1 MKWSIKK
8 KSYVSSCFLLTC
20 LFSCLEKASF
30 PNFCLSD
37 LALLCSP
44 VLATTLGSSWRSRKE
59 KNSQQQIPKYTHFP
73 PLSDFSY
80 QTHDS
85 NTIKTVSKSGQV
97 FLLPCHKSFKSAKI
111 TPQGMVPRTLI
122 CSLTTHIWQLE
133 GPVPSC
139 FSPLPMSWQGVGS
152 EGPRAPLGIR
162 CTAIQL
168 VLTGIN
174 WRDEG
179 SWETTCLCEC
189 REKTVA
195 TWDFSNELQRDRHL
209 QVETSTIRKEDLL
222 YIFRSYRHLKSGVLW
237 ILQIQKAGM
246 KIIWVSFNKLQL
258 NSIERKSSEQDL

>member
-1 MKWSIKK
+1 
-8 KSYVSSCFLLTC
+8 
-20 LFSCLEKASF
+20 
-30 PNFCLSD
+30 
-37 LALLCSP
+37 
-44 VLATTLGSSWRSRKE
+44 
-59 KNSQQQIPKYTHFP
+59 
-73 PLSDFSY
+73 
-80 QTHDS
+80 
-85 NTIKTVSKSGQV
+85 
-97 FLLPCHKSFKSAKI
+97 
-111 TPQGMVPRTLI
+111 MVPRTLI

-133 GPVPSC
+133 GPVPQHLV
-139 FSPLPMSWQGVGS
+139 FSPSHVMAGSWEWGS
-152 EGPRAPLGIR
+152 QSTSW

-237 ILQIQKAGM
+237 ILQIQKVGM
-246 KIIWVSFNKLQL
+246 KIILISFNKLQL